1 MKNKK
6 TINYYESETKIKTTG
21 YIPRFPECPYLA
33 TNGNKCSRKKVGSI
47 CIYSNNVKK
56 CPYYKLWVK
65 TRKIDSRAVSDDL
78 NNHQELGSN

>member
-33 TNGNKCSRKKVGSI
+33 TKGNKCSRKKVGSI
-47 CIYSNNVKK
+47 CIYSKNVEK
-56 CPYYKLWVK
+56 CQYYNEWNEE
-65 TRKIDSRAVSDDL
+65 RKMDEKEYED
-78 NNHQELGSN
+78 GS